1 MQKYAAVP
9 YVGITQI
16 RSRVGA
22 NSLSA
27 RVTRAPRRFSWMII
41 ARFSAKYKSG
51 KGQGLQKTLFYSK
64 IQSEEAMRVG
74 EKDISEKLFEA
85 YNDVFADIVNVL
97 LFGGKR
103 LVNEDELED
112 AQTVSGYKI
121 DGKLHEQE
129 RDVAKYWKDGSVRI
143 AMMGFENQTAIDM
156 MMPLRVIAYDGEG
169 YKAQLVGNIK
179 KKYPVITMVLYFGE
193 KPWDGPTSLKECLDI
208 HPELEPYVSD
218 YKINVF
224 DIGRLSPDTVTKF
237 TSDFKVVAD
246 YFVQMN
252 QNKSYDPPKDVIEH
266 VHATI
271 QLMRILTGTQWPEV
285 TMEETEKGAGVT
297 MYDTITKL
305 RSESEAR
312 GEVKGII
319 KTLYNLVRDGVLTL
333 ASAAQRANMTEADF
347 LSAAA
352 ALR

>member
-1 MQKYAAVP
+1 
-9 YVGITQI
+9 
-16 RSRVGA
+16 
-22 NSLSA
+22 
-27 RVTRAPRRFSWMII
+27 
-41 ARFSAKYKSG
+41 
-51 KGQGLQKTLFYSK
+51 
-64 IQSEEAMRVG
+64 
-74 EKDISEKLFEA
+74 
-85 YNDVFADIVNVL
+85 
-97 LFGGKR
+97 
-103 LVNEDELED
+103 
-112 AQTVSGYKI
+112 
-121 DGKLHEQE
+121 
-129 RDVAKYWKDGSVRI
+129 
-143 AMMGFENQTAIDM
+143 
-156 MMPLRVIAYDGEG
+156 
-169 YKAQLVGNIK
+169 
-179 KKYPVITMVLYFGE
+179 MVLYFGE
-193 KPWDGPTSLKECLDI
+193 KPWDGSMTLKECLDI